1 MEYLIFAVILLVIVS
16 YMVFSNDLLHEM
28 FDTTNMGQC
37 MNVYTKSKIG
47 DDVMSGSIPRTS
59 YNCPENVC
67 TYNSNLKKCVP
78 NSMHSQPQYQKYCE
92 NESYI
97 TNMSEQALCTKV
109 GYRWSNG
116 RCVALD
122 KRTQDVCPDSLCT
135 WTSDSC
141 LPKVDKT
148 NEDYD
153 SVNDYCQHITNIS
166 PFVSKETCDSI
177 GNNYN
182 WNALIQQC
190 IPNNNKA
197 MPTLDTCW
205 KEGTKENCNLDSLT
219 DCLWIPKQSLIT
231 SSSDITTI
239 PSNELKVMES
249 GLDKLNTEVNKYI
262 STITPYQQK
271 IDKESATALIIKV
284 LDQDDKD
291 RFRLETKILPYSIGE
306 FTKV

>member
-1 MEYLIFAVILLVIVS
+1 
-16 YMVFSNDLLHEM
+16 MVFSNDLLHEM
-28 FDTTNMGQC
+28 FDTANVGQC
-37 MNVYTKSKIG
+37 MNVYTKSKISE
-47 DDVMSGSIPRTS
+47 DVMSGSIPRTS

-67 TYNSNLKKCVP
+67 TYDSSNKKCVP
-78 NSMHSQPQYQKYCE
+78 KQGYNKSLYQDYCA

-97 TNMSEQALCTKV
+97 TNMSEQSLCNKI

-116 RCVALD
+116 RCIALD
-122 KRTQDVCPDSLCT
+122 KRTQDVCPDSCS
-135 WTSDSC
+135 WSNDSC
-141 LPKVDKT
+141 LPKIDRT
-148 NEDYD
+148 DEDYD

-166 PFVSKETCDSI
+166 PFVSKKTCDDLGS
-177 GNNYN
+177 NYN

-190 IPNNNKA
+190 IPVDSKIL
-197 MPTLDTCW
+197 PTLDTCW
-205 KEGTKENCNLDSLT
+205 KEGSKEDCNLDSLT

-262 STITPYQQK
+262 DENEKYQRR

-291 RFRLETKILPYSIGE
+291 RFKLETKILPYSIGE
-306 FTKV
+306 YSKVQK